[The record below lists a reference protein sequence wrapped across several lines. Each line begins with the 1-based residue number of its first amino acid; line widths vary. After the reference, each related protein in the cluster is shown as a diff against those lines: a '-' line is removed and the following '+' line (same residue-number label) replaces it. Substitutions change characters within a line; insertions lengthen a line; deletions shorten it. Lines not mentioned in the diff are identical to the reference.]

1 MRNRE
6 YLYKWL
12 VPVLL
17 IQWVSTDANINHNII
32 PTNVVQSLGTNT
44 VYLPTT
50 GRIEAEDLNR
60 NEITEMQLRMCIQL
74 NQLIIKIKEI

>member
-17 IQWVSTDANINHNII
+17 IQWVSTDENTIRNII
-32 PTNVVQSLGTNT
+32 PINAVQSPGTNT
-44 VYLPTT
+44 VYLSTT
-50 GRIEAEDLNR
+50 DRIEAEDLNI
-60 NEITEMQLRMCIQL
+60 NEIKNVYTT
-74 NQLIIKIKEI
+74 